1 MKQPMKK
8 EICTEFIPFLTVC
21 ALNLITVGFFA
32 WPKWQIWRRCL
43 YSPSPGFNISEEIV
57 VRGTSVYSKKSIV
70 RIISLQNIFEIKDN
84 LLFVYDPGS
93 KLHDFGSSNIRHKL
107 TWGNVAT
114 SVTLPM

>member
-1 MKQPMKK
+1 MKK
-8 EICTEFIPFLTVC
+8 EICTVFIPFLTVC
-21 ALNLITVGFFA
+21 ALNLVTVGFFA

-70 RIISLQNIFEIKDN
+70 CIISLQNIFEIKDN
-84 LLFVYDPGS
+84 LLFVYDPAGS